1 MDLIGMMKKAR
12 EMQAKMSEVQ
22 TSLESTIVEGS
33 AGNGVVSVQMTA
45 KGDLLQVDI
54 SADLLAPE
62 EKEMLQ
68 DLILTAHADARRKA
82 AEIASDLMQDATAGL
97 PLPPGLKLPF

>member
-12 EMQAKMSEVQ
+12 EMQARMSEVQ
-22 TSLESTIVEGS
+22 ASLESTVVEGS
-33 AGNGVVSVQMTA
+33 AGGGAVSVQMTA
-45 KGDLLQVDI
+45 KGDLLQVEI
-54 SADLLAPE
+54 SEDLLAPQ

-82 AEIASDLMQDATAGL
+82 AEIAASLMQDATAGL

>member
-22 TSLESTIVEGS
+22 TSLESTVVEGQ

-45 KGDLLQVDI
+45 KGDLLQVEI
-54 SADLLAPE
+54 SPDLLAPE
-62 EKEMLQ
+62 EKDMLQ

-82 AEIASDLMQDATAGL
+82 AEISASLMQDVTAGL